1 VCKNTSK
8 STILNDISFIEDFTL
23 KYIILFFRS
32 ENQIQSNAFI
42 DEFEKSDANEVAI
55 GRGRLSF
62 DADGKFKM
70 FSDLTEAADYG
81 LRSLE
86 SESGAFIGIENN
98 DLNMQSVYSE
108 LISPLYGSLTAC
120 GEPYAF
126 AAVVGN
132 ADENDETADS
142 KKYSYKYSL
151 LTSISCSEVEPS
163 EASNADMPDFEDFD
177 SFFLYVTGLIGDE
190 HTDSKETSVDSLS
203 INDLPNDKSKEGSQ
217 PKRNIVGSITSSVFD
232 WYELFAY
239 AIVAVL
245 VVMSFFIRHSPV
257 QGSSMEPTLNGSPIY
272 GQVSKSESYD
282 VLLISNIF
290 TLSRGDIVIIQEP
303 TQPTEPI
310 VKRVIAMGGDTIKI
324 DFTTGAVEVNGVV
337 LDETYTKEHDVMI
350 RHESLTPDENNCW
363 EAVVPEGRIFV
374 LGDNRNNS
382 KDSRYFGFIDER
394 YVIGKAVLRIFPLKR
409 FGKIE

>member
-1 VCKNTSK
+1 M
-8 STILNDISFIEDFTL
+8 
-23 KYIILFFRS
+23 KYIILFFRF
-32 ENQIQSNAFI
+32 ENQIQSDTFI
-42 DEFEKSDANEVAI
+42 GKFEKSVLNEI
-55 GRGRLSF
+55 DIKHGFFSL
-62 DADGKFKM
+62 DADGKFEM

-81 LRSLE
+81 VRNLE
-86 SESGAFIGIENN
+86 SGSGAFIGIDGSNL
-98 DLNMQSVYSE
+98 DMQSVYSE
-108 LISPLYGSLTAC
+108 LISPIYGSLTAS

-126 AAVVGN
+126 AAIVGS
-132 ADENDETADS
+132 ADENNESADP
-142 KKYSYKYSL
+142 KKYSGKYYL
-151 LTSISCSEVEPS
+151 LTNNAGEEARLSEE
-163 EASNADMPDFEDFD
+163 SNDGVCYFDDFD
-177 SFFLYVTGLIGDE
+177 SFFLYITGLDDGKNE
-190 HTDSKETSVDSLS
+190 NSEETPTDSLS
-203 INDLPNDKSKEGSQ
+203 VNDLPNDKSKGGSR
-217 PKRNIVGSITSSVFD
+217 PKKNIVKNATSSVFD

-239 AIVAVL
+239 AVVAVL

-257 QGSSMEPTLNGSPIY
+257 QGSSMEPTLKGSPIY
-272 GQVSKSESYD
+272 SQASKSESYD

-290 TLSRGDIVIIQEP
+290 TLNHGDIVIIQEP

-324 DFTTGAVEVNGVV
+324 DFTTGAVEVNGVR

-350 RHESLTPDENNCW
+350 RYESLTPDENNCW

-394 YVIGKAVLRIFPLKR
+394 YVIGKAVFRIFPLKR